1 MRKKTLTH
9 TQDNTPQLFA
19 RLLIDFVEWIG
30 VHVICFCFCTAL
42 HWFSF
47 FWPFVY
53 FAFDAGNLC
62 LNCPC
67 DCLLCVNAEFAI
79 SSFCITLTQ
88 SSEKKNKIA
97 TIRLRSIGRS
107 VWNELIT
114 KIWNV
119 LAAYFLLQ
127 FQWLVL
133 IAPPFNTAFATI
145 NCWCD

>member
-1 MRKKTLTH
+1 MYTFNQDIFRDRGVGGFTLYYSFVFRWIYNLLVLYRIDLNGSERWEKKHSLTH

-67 DCLLCVNAEFAI
+67 DCLLCVNAEFAF
-79 SSFCITLTQ
+79 SSFCIPLTQ
-88 SSEKKNKIA
+88 SSEKK
-97 TIRLRSIGRS
+97 TR
-107 VWNELIT
+107 
-114 KIWNV
+114 
-119 LAAYFLLQ
+119 
-127 FQWLVL
+127 
-133 IAPPFNTAFATI
+133 
-145 NCWCD
+145 